1 MSNILLLL
9 GVITELGVVCF
20 NYKEGLT
27 KLEENKSELPSVPT
41 VWFGFNE
48 SPATSPQPA
57 GLPGT
62 RWPA

>member
-9 GVITELGVVCF
+9 GVITEAGEVCF

-27 KLEENKSELPSVPT
+27 KPEENESEPPSVPT
-41 VWFGFNE
+41 VWLGFNE

-62 RWPA
+62 RCPA